1 MTKQKMSQEELRAEA
16 LRLDGLI
23 QKRSK
28 AVSQAVAEMS
38 KRPLSL
44 QQMRRQTKQIAQKMA
59 QGWSHTPTPTIT
71 AVY

>member
-1 MTKQKMSQEELRAEA
+1 MSLKKLEAEA

-28 AVSQAVAEMS
+28 AISQADEEIL

-44 QQMRRQTKQIAQKMA
+44 QQMRRQTKLIAQKMA
-59 QGWSHTPTPTIT
+59 QGWIRTPIPSNDKKTS
-71 AVY
+71 